1 MTIEEKMEY
10 FKNVSL
16 ENASKKSTDI
26 LTAYKQSLD
35 EQFEKHKEDA
45 IIESKNIEASKL
57 QAIKTESKRELSKA
71 QSEVRRTITLHQNKL
86 TSEIFSSVNELL
98 NDYKKTE
105 DYKTL
110 LVTQIRSVLSDF
122 SDTAVV
128 FYIDPTDEALCDYLK
143 KETGAD
149 IKINQVSFIGGT
161 KAIIDSRNM
170 LVDNS
175 FKTKLSEEQEKFTIS
190 F

>member
-1 MTIEEKMEY
+1 MTIEEKMEH
-10 FKNVSL
+10 FKSVSL
-16 ENASKKSTDI
+16 ENASQKSNDI
-26 LTAYKQSLD
+26 LTAYKKSLD

-45 IIESKNIEASKL
+45 LIESKSIEEAKL

-71 QSEVRRTITLHQNKL
+71 QSEVRRNITLHQNKL
-86 TSEIFSSVNELL
+86 TSDIFSMVNDRL
-98 NDYKKTE
+98 NEYKRTDDYKV
-105 DYKTL
+105 L
-110 LVTQIRSVLSDF
+110 LVKQINTVLADF
-122 SDTAVV
+122 QDAEVV
-128 FYIDPTDEALCDYLK
+128 FYIDQTDEALYDYLV

-149 IKINQVSFIGGT
+149 IKMSQVSFIGGT

-190 F
+190 Y